1 MAWQV
6 NYRVRVVW
14 FVYTSGGEVRKLSRL
29 YKTLQYSTRLP
40 RLFSVFMML
49 LKGFRGEDRGVRG
62 SGGWADWQIGGTGRF
77 GAGGRLGWELT
88 RSHTVSQLYPSS
100 LPSQPDHPCLMH
112 VHAVSH
118 GSQCVLCCH
127 TPAVCGLVG
136 YLSNPLIPC
145 PPI

>member
-49 LKGFRGEDRGVRG
+49 LKGFRGLE
-62 SGGWADWQIGGTGRF
+62 GGWLIGPNRGEQ
-77 GAGGRLGWELT
+77 GGGNRG
-88 RSHTVSQLYPSS
+88 
-100 LPSQPDHPCLMH
+100 
-112 VHAVSH
+112 
-118 GSQCVLCCH
+118 
-127 TPAVCGLVG
+127 
-136 YLSNPLIPC
+136 
-145 PPI
+145 